1 MSQTDSSFFKILVL
15 IIGGLFAFMI
25 VIIIIANMLTD
36 GSRAGDPGDDNMV
49 QDAIEQRIAPIGKVN
64 VGTATAAA
72 PAAAQPAATATP
84 AAAPA
89 AAPAGGAAD
98 GKAIYTQ
105 ACFACH
111 GTGAA
116 GAPKLGDKAAWEARI
131 AQGKDTLYSHALG
144 GFKAMPPKGGN
155 MSLTD
160 ADVKAAVDYLVANS
174 Q

>member
-1 MSQTDSSFFKILVL
+1 VSQTDSSFFKILVL

-36 GSRAGDPGDDNMV
+36 GSTQGNPGDDKMV
-49 QDAIEQRIAPIGKVN
+49 QDAIAQRIAPVGKVKT
-64 VGTATAAA
+64 GTTT
-72 PAAAQPAATATP
+72 AAAQPAATTTP
-84 AAAPA
+84 AV
-89 AAPAGGAAD
+89 GAAD

-116 GAPKLGDKAAWEARI
+116 GAPKLGDKAAWESRI
-131 AQGKDTLYSHALG
+131 AQGKDTLYNHALG

-155 MSLTD
+155 MGLAD
-160 ADVKAAVDYLVANS
+160 ADVKAAVDYLIANS